1 MGVKI
6 RERFPDQW
14 WIFVTHK
21 NNRTARPA
29 GSKETALEAKRIIE
43 QQLALGL
50 FQFPKREPRKPKEP
64 PKPTVREY
72 FQTFDET
79 HLKLLAE
86 SYRDNFVT
94 SMETHIFP
102 LFGDIGIDEVKLEDI
117 ERLIAA
123 MRDLKRKDGTPKIAR
138 GTIDRTMREV
148 RAFFNHAIEHGII
161 AKSPVPRPKKLNPI
175 FKAAPTRRE
184 EIDPLEE
191 DEVLVF
197 LETVRNDMFSRR
209 HLALFLTLIY
219 AGLRIGEALALE
231 WSDIDWRKRELVVR
245 GTWDR
250 DHKKLRPPK
259 SGKIRRIPICS
270 DLLDAL
276 QAHRRAKVEEWMR
289 RKPLYR
295 QYLIRKGLWNDVEHI
310 PAAVFCSETGGRL
323 DADNILRRHFKR
335 CLRKAGIRERAQHDL
350 RHTFASLHLQ
360 NGTPIAFVSEW
371 MGHSTI
377 ELTVKRYGHLEPKKG
392 RDWINSLP
400 GLSSKNLQQGCN
412 KAENDLPAAVGAV
425 VNFPVSGNDLNVLAG
440 AGDGDRTRDV
450 QLGKLAFYR

>member
-1 MGVKI
+1 MGVRI
-6 RERFPDQW
+6 IERKPGQW
-14 WIFVTHK
+14 WVYVAHK
-21 NNRTARPA
+21 YNRVAKLA
-29 GSKETALEAKRIIE
+29 GSRETAEAAKRIIE
-43 QQLALGL
+43 DQLRLGL

-72 FQTFDET
+72 FKVFDET

-86 SYRDNFVT
+86 SYRDNFAT
-94 SMETHIFP
+94 SMKTHIIP
-102 LFGDIGIDEVKLEDI
+102 LFGDVGIDEVKLEDI

-123 MRDLKRKDGTPKIAR
+123 MRDLKRKDGSPKIAR

-148 RAFFNHAIEHGII
+148 RAFFNHAIEHGVI
-161 AKSPVPRPKKLNPI
+161 AACPVPRPKKLNPI
-175 FKAAPTRRE
+175 FKAAPSRRE

-191 DEVLVF
+191 DEVTVF
-197 LETVRNDMFSRR
+197 LDTIRNDSFSKK
-209 HLALFLTLIY
+209 HLPLFLTLIY

-245 GTWDR
+245 YTWDR

-259 SGKIRRIPICS
+259 SGKVRRVPICH
-270 DLLDAL
+270 DLYDSL
-276 QAHRRAKVEEWMR
+276 QAHRRAKVEEWMA
-289 RKPLYR
+289 RKAAVR
-295 QYLIRKGLWNDVEHI
+295 QVLIRKNLWNDIEHT
-310 PAAVFCSETGGRL
+310 PRPVFCSEDGGRL

-350 RHTFASLHLQ
+350 RHTFASLHLG
-360 NGTPIAFVSEW
+360 NGTPIAFVSDW

-400 GLSSKNLQQGCN
+400 GLMPQNLQQGCN
-412 KAENDLPAAVGAV
+412 KAESRAVGAV
-425 VNFPVSGNDLNVLAG
+425 VNFSASGRDFSGSSG

-450 QLGKLAFYR
+450 QPGNTPPDRS